1 MFPYSA
7 RRRISMTDSLQLG
20 IFAAV
25 LIAFVVTGCLV
36 TRVPKKPPNTG
47 PVKHCSAGE
56 GWTD

>member
-36 TRVPKKPPNTG
+36 TRVPKKPPNIG
-47 PVKHCSAGE
+47 PVKH
-56 GWTD
+56 